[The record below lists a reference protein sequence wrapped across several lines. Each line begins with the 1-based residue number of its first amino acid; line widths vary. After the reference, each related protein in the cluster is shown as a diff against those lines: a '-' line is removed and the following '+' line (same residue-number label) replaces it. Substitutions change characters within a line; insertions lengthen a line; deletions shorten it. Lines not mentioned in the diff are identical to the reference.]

1 MVGYPYLLNWILNTK
16 SNIMYIREIMNT
28 QWKLIFFIGN
38 LVTKIFIHFSKWIL
52 NTQIKHNIYS
62 WNCKY
67 GMETKIFFQWQPRH
81 LNFLL
86 ICSCYLTPQISFCTG
101 GSLSEVLE
109 SNRRTG
115 TRMSESDFKQVL
127 LHVAQGLKLIHS
139 QNLVH
144 LDIKPGQSL
153 VNSLSSSILKT
164 LTSII
169 WK

>member
-1 MVGYPYLLNWILNTK
+1 
-16 SNIMYIREIMNT
+16 
-28 QWKLIFFIGN
+28 
-38 LVTKIFIHFSKWIL
+38 
-52 NTQIKHNIYS
+52 
-62 WNCKY
+62 
-67 GMETKIFFQWQPRH
+67 METKFFFQWQPRH

-115 TRMSESDFKQVL
+115 TCMSESDFKQVL

-153 VNSLSSSILKT
+153 VNSLSSSILKNSR
-164 LTSII
+164 LLSESKICVHHLVNRSVKVNI
-169 WK
+169 SGLRSSGVRALARYARYPRFEF

>member
-1 MVGYPYLLNWILNTK
+1 
-16 SNIMYIREIMNT
+16 
-28 QWKLIFFIGN
+28 
-38 LVTKIFIHFSKWIL
+38 
-52 NTQIKHNIYS
+52 
-62 WNCKY
+62 
-67 GMETKIFFQWQPRH
+67 METKFFFQWQPRH

-153 VNSLSSSILKT
+153 VNSLSSSILKNSRLLSESKICVHHLVNRSVKVNNNQVSEALGLERWHGTQDT
-164 LTSII
+164 LGLSSGQDLNCRNLFSVMHNITNEN
-169 WK
+169 

>member
-38 LVTKIFIHFSKWIL
+38 LVTKFSIHFSKWIL

-153 VNSLSSSILKT
+153 VNSLSSSILKNSR
-164 LTSII
+164 LL
-169 WK
+169 

>member
-1 MVGYPYLLNWILNTK
+1 
-16 SNIMYIREIMNT
+16 
-28 QWKLIFFIGN
+28 
-38 LVTKIFIHFSKWIL
+38 
-52 NTQIKHNIYS
+52 
-62 WNCKY
+62 
-67 GMETKIFFQWQPRH
+67 METKIFFQWQPRQ
-81 LNFLL
+81 NFLL

-127 LHVAQGLKLIHS
+127 LQVAQGLKLIHS

-153 VNSLSSSILKT
+153 VNSLSSSIFKNSCLLSESKICIHH
-164 LTSII
+164 LVNRSVKVNISGLRSSGVRALYARYPSFEFQLRLELSPPV
-169 WK
+169 